1 LENIIELPFF
11 LPTFCFWTFFFL
23 ALQVQY
29 QDQKEDSIEQDQ
41 EIMMVIKDR
50 RQGNFDNETMFWIW
64 PLGTK
69 EKLLSRFW
77 WQL

>member
-1 LENIIELPFF
+1 
-11 LPTFCFWTFFFL
+11 L

-50 RQGNFDNETMFWIW
+50 RQGNFDNETMF
-64 PLGTK
+64 
-69 EKLLSRFW
+69 
-77 WQL
+77 